1 MEIGGP
7 FADNVG
13 WAGFIQ
19 YIIIPGYRMDK
30 QKIRDKSGQDN
41 SGIYLLEKSKRG
53 ILNVLFGR
61 TMVIFVLLLVQIF
74 LLFRAFN
81 SLRYVKYFY
90 VGIQVLDV
98 VLILHLVNKDSNPAT
113 KISWILLV
121 VLAPP
126 VGIFLYLFVEM
137 DWGHRVL
144 NRRLGELIRKTAPML
159 EDQSELRENLRTENP
174 ELATMADYM
183 WHNGCFD
190 IYENTDA
197 EYLPSGEEA
206 MEAILRELD
215 RAEKFIFMEFFIID
229 EGVMW
234 GRILKKLEEKI
245 EQGVEVRVLYDG
257 TCALFRLP
265 YHYPQMLETLGLK
278 CKMFSPL
285 RPLVSTHYNNRD
297 HRKILV
303 VDGRVAFTGGVNLAD
318 EYINQKHLYGH
329 WKDVGLI
336 VRGEAVRAFTLMFLQ
351 MWNIDERNE
360 NYAKYLYIEHTAV
373 PAKGYVL
380 PYGDSPLDN
389 ERMGKMVYLD
399 IISRATRYVHI
410 MTPYLILDSEMLTAL
425 TFAAK
430 RGVDVAIL
438 LPHIPDKRY
447 AFALA
452 KTHYR
457 QLLQAGV
464 RILEYTPGFVHA
476 KVFVSDDIKAVV
488 GTINLDYRSLY
499 LHFEC
504 AAYLYGCPA
513 VADVERD
520 FQDTARL
527 CQEIHMEDLAKIGLP
542 TRAVGWLLKVVAPLM

>member
-1 MEIGGP
+1 
-7 FADNVG
+7 
-13 WAGFIQ
+13 
-19 YIIIPGYRMDK
+19 MDK
-30 QKIRDKSGQDN
+30 QKIRDKSSQDN

-53 ILNVLFGR
+53 VLNVLFGR
-61 TMVIFVLLLVQIF
+61 TMVIVVLLLVQIF
-74 LLFRAFN
+74 LLYRVFN
-81 SLRYVKYFY
+81 SLRYVKYVY
-90 VGIQVLDV
+90 AALQVLYAA
-98 VLILHLVNKDSNPAT
+98 LILRLVNKDSNPSI

-126 VGIFLYLFVEM
+126 VGFFLYLFVEM

-159 EDQSELRENLRTENP
+159 PDQSDLRVSLREKEP
-174 ELATMADYM
+174 ELAAMADYM
-183 WHNGCFD
+183 WRNGYFD
-190 IYENTDA
+190 VYDKTDA
-197 EYLPSGEEA
+197 EYLPSGEA
-206 MEAILRELD
+206 SMGAILRELD

-234 GRILKKLEEKI
+234 GQILKKLEEKV

-265 YHYPQMLETLGLK
+265 YRYPKMLEALGIK

-297 HRKILV
+297 HRKIMV

-318 EYINQKHLYGH
+318 EYINKKQLYGH

-360 NYAKYLYIEHTAV
+360 NFVKYLYIEHTAV

-380 PYGDSPLDN
+380 PYGDSPLDD
-389 ERMGKMVYLD
+389 ERMGEMVYLD
-399 IISRATRYVHI
+399 IINRAERYVHI
-410 MTPYLILDSEMLTAL
+410 MSPYLILDSEMITAL

-430 RGVDVAIL
+430 RGVDVTIL

-520 FQDTARL
+520 FQDTAAL
-527 CQEIHMEDLAKIGLP
+527 SQEIHMADLAKIGLP
-542 TRAVGWLLKVVAPLM
+542 TRAAGWLLKVLAPLM

>member
-1 MEIGGP
+1 
-7 FADNVG
+7 
-13 WAGFIQ
+13 
-19 YIIIPGYRMDK
+19 MDK
-30 QKIRDKSGQDN
+30 QKIRDKSSQDN

-53 ILNVLFGR
+53 VLNVLFGR
-61 TMVIFVLLLVQIF
+61 TMLIVVLLVVQIF
-74 LLFRAFN
+74 LLFRVFN
-81 SLRYVKYFY
+81 SLRYVRY
-90 VGIQVLDV
+90 VYIGLQVLYV
-98 VLILHLVNKDSNPAT
+98 ALILRLVNKDSNPAI

-144 NRRLGELIRKTAPML
+144 NRRLGELIHRTASML
-159 EDQSELRENLRTENP
+159 PDQSDLRLSLRKEYP
-174 ELATMADYM
+174 ELASMADYM
-183 WHNGCFD
+183 WRNGYFD
-190 IYENTDA
+190 VYENTDA
-197 EYLPSGEEA
+197 EYLPSGEA
-206 MEAILRELD
+206 SLEAILRELD

-234 GRILKKLEEKI
+234 GRILKKLEEKV

-265 YHYPQMLETLGLK
+265 YRYPKMLEALGIK

-285 RPLVSTHYNNRD
+285 RPMVSTHYNNRD

-318 EYINQKHLYGH
+318 EYINKKQLFGH

-336 VRGEAVRAFTLMFLQ
+336 VKGEAVRAFTLMFLQ

-373 PAKGYVL
+373 RAKGYVL
-380 PYGDSPLDN
+380 PYGDSPLDD
-389 ERMGKMVYLD
+389 ERMGEMVYLD
-399 IISRATRYVHI
+399 IINRATRYVHI
-410 MTPYLILDSEMLTAL
+410 MTPYLILDSEMITAL

-430 RGVDVAIL
+430 RGVEVAIL

-520 FQDTARL
+520 FQETSK
-527 CQEIHMEDLAKIGLP
+527 CSQEIHLADLAQIGLP
-542 TRAVGWLLKVVAPLM
+542 TRAAGWLLKVLAPLM